1 MKETLIPSKVE
12 IKNIEGDAYTLNK
25 SGVPTKVNVGQSM
38 NADDI
43 LFTGYDAKVV
53 VQIHGK
59 LVTIDKNCI
68 SCLDE
73 TKSEEPLQ
81 VKNIEGDIELDPTQ
95 SIDENDIAAIQD
107 AILAGEDPT
116 EILEATAAGESG
128 SSANSGFV
136 TINYAYTASI
146 ATTSF
151 TTSNE
156 FSYDNQD
163 YIDSLGGGNGSN
175 PPADPIITANNTG
188 LTKEDEIINTDGQL
202 AVTNPQSN
210 LSYTWS
216 INGNATSEY
225 GTLSLNAVTGEWE
238 YILNNSALSVQ
249 SLANGQI
256 ITDVFEVS
264 VSAGGNLTS
273 TQEVTVTIIGTN
285 DDPVISGIAVGD
297 LTEGDVGDLNPT
309 VSDTLTVVDVDAT
322 DTHTWTILEG
332 GSGVYGVLTIN
343 NGVWEY
349 TLDNSRDATQALGQ
363 GDVVTETFTIEVD
376 DGNGGTDQQEIV
388 ITINGT
394 NDEPVISGTNSG
406 RVVEDLIDSAEGQL
420 IAVDA
425 DAGDSV
431 TWSVTDP
438 SLGMFGSLT
447 IDASGKW
454 VYSID
459 NNLSATQALSNG
471 ETQTETFEIVADD
484 GNGGT
489 VTHTVTVEVT
499 GTNDLPEITD
509 TSV

>member
-25 SGVPTKVNVGQSM
+25 SGVPTKVNVGQSI
-38 NADDI
+38 NADDV

-53 VQIHGK
+53 VQINGK

-73 TKSEEPLQ
+73 TKLEEPLQ

-95 SIDENDIAAIQD
+95 PTDEVDIAAIQD
-107 AILAGEDPT
+107 AILGGEDPT

-156 FSYDNQD
+156 FSYDNQE
-163 YIDSLGGGNGSN
+163 YIDELGGGNGSN

-273 TQEVTVTIIGTN
+273 T
-285 DDPVISGIAVGD
+285 DRKS
-297 LTEGDVGDLNPT
+297 
-309 VSDTLTVVDVDAT
+309 VV
-322 DTHTWTILEG
+322 
-332 GSGVYGVLTIN
+332 
-343 NGVWEY
+343 
-349 TLDNSRDATQALGQ
+349 
-363 GDVVTETFTIEVD
+363 
-376 DGNGGTDQQEIV
+376 
-388 ITINGT
+388 
-394 NDEPVISGTNSG
+394 
-406 RVVEDLIDSAEGQL
+406 
-420 IAVDA
+420 
-425 DAGDSV
+425 
-431 TWSVTDP
+431 
-438 SLGMFGSLT
+438 
-447 IDASGKW
+447 
-454 VYSID
+454 
-459 NNLSATQALSNG
+459 
-471 ETQTETFEIVADD
+471 
-484 GNGGT
+484 
-489 VTHTVTVEVT
+489 
-499 GTNDLPEITD
+499 
-509 TSV
+509 